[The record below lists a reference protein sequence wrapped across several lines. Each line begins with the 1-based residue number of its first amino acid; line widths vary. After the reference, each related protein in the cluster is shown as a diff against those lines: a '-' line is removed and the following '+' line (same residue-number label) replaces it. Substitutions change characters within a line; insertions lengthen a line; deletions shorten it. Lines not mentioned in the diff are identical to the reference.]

1 MIVRRQKHILF
12 LSQRGYPNKKKR
24 ATASKTIKR
33 RFRSDIF
40 LGMNLT
46 GVSTVMGFGHAPTF

>member
-12 LSQRGYPNKKKR
+12 LSRRGYPNKKKR

-33 RFRSDIF
+33 RFRSDIT
-40 LGMNLT
+40 LCIKKNMILQEKNNRLI
-46 GVSTVMGFGHAPTF
+46 